1 VPKLAMHQNLILKS
15 FLLSSL
21 ISFSLLNAWY
31 LEGKKKDER
40 TNKERGVEGGAD
52 ASLG

>member
-1 VPKLAMHQNLILKS
+1 MHQNLTLKL
-15 FLLSSL
+15 FLHSSL
-21 ISFSLLNAWY
+21 ISFYLLNAWN
-31 LEGKKKDER
+31 LEGKKKKKDER